1 MTRADLKNNLGKIAQ
16 SGTKK
21 FTEALGSGASE
32 TSLIG
37 QFGVGFYSA
46 FLVAS
51 KVTVVTKAAGEPQL
65 RWESEEASSY
75 SISEDDSEP
84 IEESGTRLI
93 LTLKEEADKY
103 TEDFT
108 LRDMLK
114 RYSEFV
120 AFPIE
125 LWSEKTTYE
134 TVPDEEAEVKEGEER
149 PTKSVPKTTQVWD
162 KVNSAKPLWMRP
174 PKEVGKEEYDEFY
187 KTTFKAY
194 DTPDAYTHFSLEGQV
209 EFRAM
214 LFLPSTVPWELS
226 QDMFNEKATS
236 VKLFVKRV
244 FISESFE
251 EQLLP
256 RWLSFLKGVVD
267 SDDLPLNVS
276 REILQKSRV
285 LSIISKRLVRKSL
298 DMFKD
303 IAKDDAKFATFTK
316 NFGRYIKVGLI
327 EDKDNKDA
335 LLTLASFASSDDTVP
350 ERGTTIPE
358 YKARMK
364 EGQKQIYYVSGA
376 TKAAAKSS
384 PVLDRLKSQGFE
396 VLFALDQIDE
406 IALQGVGT
414 FEELEVIDAAK
425 ENVDLGEQSDA
436 EKEAES
442 AAKEEFKPTCEYLKE
457 VLGMQVD
464 KCEVSARLTKAPCA
478 LVQPQWGVS
487 PQMQRFMRAQA
498 AAAGTDEM
506 DMGMA
511 SNLEIN
517 PKHPAVLKLKGL
529 VETEREST
537 ATRDFASLVFDVAAV
552 SSGYEIKDT
561 SAFATRVIALM
572 SDGVDMTGWLADAD
586 KAAPKAEEPKAE
598 AASEESEAFTTE
610 SAPNVVEVP
619 ATEGTKDEEILLP
632 KEGVESWYDSGE
644 RL

>member
-1 MTRADLKNNLGKIAQ
+1 
-16 SGTKK
+16 
-21 FTEALGSGASE
+21 
-32 TSLIG
+32 
-37 QFGVGFYSA
+37 V
-46 FLVAS
+46 
-51 KVTVVTKAAGEPQL
+51 
-65 RWESEEASSY
+65 
-75 SISEDDSEP
+75 ISEDVSEP
-84 IEESGTRLI
+84 IEASGTRLV
-93 LTLKEEADKY
+93 LHLKEDADRY
-103 TEDFT
+103 LDDFT
-108 LRDMLK
+108 VKDMLK
-114 RYSEFV
+114 RYSEFIS
-120 AFPIE
+120 FPIE
-125 LWSEKTTYE
+125 LWEEKTTYDS
-134 TVPDEEAEVKEGEER
+134 VPDLEAMKDVPPPEEGEE
-149 PTKSVPKTTQVWD
+149 PKPPPMKSVPKTELSWEQV
-162 KVNSAKPLWMRP
+162 NLAKPLWMRS
-174 PKEVGKEEYDEFY
+174 PKEVGEEEYADFY

-194 DTPDAYTHFSLEGQV
+194 DEPAGHVHFVLEGQV

-226 QDMFNEKATS
+226 QDMFNEKVTS

-298 DMFKD
+298 DMFKE
-303 IAKDDAKFATFTK
+303 IAKDEEKFATFTK

-335 LLTLASFASSDDTVP
+335 LLSLASFASSDDSVP

-376 TKAAAKSS
+376 SKAAASSS

-406 IALQGVGT
+406 IALQGVGS

-436 EKEAES
+436 EKQADS
-442 AAKEEFKPTCEYLKE
+442 AAKEDFKEVCEYLKE
-457 VLGMQVD
+457 TLGMQVD

-517 PKHPAVLKLKGL
+517 PKHPAVLKLKGM
-529 VETEREST
+529 VEADRSSA
-537 ATRDFASLVFDVAAV
+537 ATKDFASLVFDVAAV

-561 SAFATRVIALM
+561 AAFATRVISLM
-572 SDGVDMTGWLADAD
+572 SEGVDMAGWLKDAEAEA
-586 KAAPKAEEPKAE
+586 AAPKEQP
-598 AASEESEAFTTE
+598 AAATPAEAFTTE
-610 SAPNVVEVP
+610 SAPNVVEAKASEGEVP
-619 ATEGTKDEEILLP
+619 QDIEVVTPEQD
-632 KEGVESWYDSGE
+632 GVQSWYDSGE
-644 RL
+644 RM

>member
-1 MTRADLKNNLGKIAQ
+1 
-16 SGTKK
+16 
-21 FTEALGSGASE
+21 
-32 TSLIG
+32 
-37 QFGVGFYSA
+37 
-46 FLVAS
+46 
-51 KVTVVTKAAGEPQL
+51 
-65 RWESEEASSY
+65 
-75 SISEDDSEP
+75 
-84 IEESGTRLI
+84 
-93 LTLKEEADKY
+93 
-103 TEDFT
+103 
-108 LRDMLK
+108 MLK

-149 PTKSVPKTTQVWD
+149 PTKSVPKTSKVWD
-162 KVNSAKPLWMRP
+162 KVNSAKPLWMRS
-174 PKEVGKEEYDEFY
+174 PKEVSKEEYDEFY

-214 LFLPSTVPWELS
+214 LFLPSAVPWELS
-226 QDMFNEKATS
+226 QDMFNEKVTS

-303 IAKDDAKFATFTK
+303 IAKD
-316 NFGRYIKVGLI
+316 
-327 EDKDNKDA
+327 KDNKDA
-335 LLTLASFASSDDTVP
+335 LLSLASFASSDDSVP

-376 TKAAAKSS
+376 SKAAAAAS

-414 FEELEVIDAAK
+414 YEELEVIDAAK
-425 ENVDLGEQSDA
+425 ENVDLGEQSDE

-442 AAKEEFKPTCEYLKE
+442 AAKEDFKEVCEYLKE
-457 VLGMQVD
+457 ILGMQVD
-464 KCEVSARLTKAPCA
+464 KCEVSSRLTKAPCA

-517 PKHPAVLKLKGL
+517 PKHPAILKLKGM
-529 VETEREST
+529 VESDRSAA
-537 ATRDFASLVFDVAAV
+537 ATKDFASLVFDVAAV

-561 SAFATRVIALM
+561 GAFATRVIALM
-572 SDGVDMTGWLADAD
+572 SEGVDMEGWL
-586 KAAPKAEEPKAE
+586 KEAEAE
-598 AASEESEAFTTE
+598 AAPREQPAAQEFTTE
-610 SAPNVVEVP
+610 SAPNVAEAK
-619 ATEGTKDEEILLP
+619 ATEGEDVPDIEVVVPEQDGAKSD
-632 KEGVESWYDSGE
+632 
-644 RL
+644 

>member
-1 MTRADLKNNLGKIAQ
+1 M
-16 SGTKK
+16 
-21 FTEALGSGASE
+21 
-32 TSLIG
+32 
-37 QFGVGFYSA
+37 
-46 FLVAS
+46 
-51 KVTVVTKAAGEPQL
+51 
-65 RWESEEASSY
+65 
-75 SISEDDSEP
+75 
-84 IEESGTRLI
+84 
-93 LTLKEEADKY
+93 
-103 TEDFT
+103 
-108 LRDMLK
+108 
-114 RYSEFV
+114 
-120 AFPIE
+120 
-125 LWSEKTTYE
+125 
-134 TVPDEEAEVKEGEER
+134 
-149 PTKSVPKTTQVWD
+149 WD

-174 PKEVGKEEYDEFY
+174 PKEVTKDEYDEFY

-226 QDMFNEKATS
+226 QDMFNEKVASLKLEPSRHLATPHSQTPKLPRSPHPHTPTLLHSHHPTIPQSHSPTVPQSHNSSPKAHHISPCLQVTS

-298 DMFKD
+298 DMFKE
-303 IAKDDAKFATFTK
+303 IAKDEEKFATFTK

-335 LLTLASFASSDDTVP
+335 LLSLASFASSDDSVP

-376 TKAAAKSS
+376 SKAAASSS

-436 EKEAES
+436 EKQAES
-442 AAKEEFKPTCEYLKE
+442 AAKEDFKEVCEYLKE
-457 VLGMQVD
+457 TLGMQVD

-498 AAAGTDEM
+498 PLTSMSTA
-506 DMGMA
+506 
-511 SNLEIN
+511 
-517 PKHPAVLKLKGL
+517 AVL
-529 VETEREST
+529 
-537 ATRDFASLVFDVAAV
+537 SL
-552 SSGYEIKDT
+552 
-561 SAFATRVIALM
+561 AFACARNLIMDSKPIPDPHPNPYATPTPTPHPIPNPSPNPNRPTLTRLPRRARTRWTWAWHPTWR
-572 SDGVDMTGWLADAD
+572 STR
-586 KAAPKAEEPKAE
+586 
-598 AASEESEAFTTE
+598 ST
-610 SAPNVVEVP
+610 
-619 ATEGTKDEEILLP
+619 LLSSSSRAWSRRTARRP
-632 KEGVESWYDSGE
+632 PPRTSPRSCLTWPP
-644 RL
+644 